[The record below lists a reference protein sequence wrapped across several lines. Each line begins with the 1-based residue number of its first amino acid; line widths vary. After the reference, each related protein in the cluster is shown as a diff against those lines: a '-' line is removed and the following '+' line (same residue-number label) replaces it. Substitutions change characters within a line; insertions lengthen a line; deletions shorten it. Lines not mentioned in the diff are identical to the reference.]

1 MYGLI
6 EMVVLL
12 LLLLL
17 LFLVVVVGLWTPYK
31 MAAGTG
37 LDEPVP

>member
-17 LFLVVVVGLWTPYK
+17 FLVVVVSLWTPYK
-31 MAAGTG
+31 MAAGTA
-37 LDEPVP
+37 LNEPVP

>member
-17 LFLVVVVGLWTPYK
+17 LLVVVVSLWTRYK